1 MIQDI
6 VKTPGDE
13 NNLLPNHNDEYV
25 YIIVRED
32 LSKPQQIVQSS
43 HAAIEAARFY
53 LTENSKHPFVIV
65 CGIPSEEY
73 FQEIFQYLE
82 CKSIK
87 FQIFRE
93 PDIGNKIT
101 AIATQP
107 LDRYRKKVMSKFQL
121 IK

>member
-6 VKTPGDE
+6 VKTSGDK
-13 NNLLPNHNDEYV
+13 NNLLSDQNDEYL
-25 YIIVRED
+25 YIIVCED

-53 LTENSKHPFVIV
+53 LTKTSKHPSVIV
-65 CGIPSEEY
+65 CGIPSEDY
-73 FQEIFQYLE
+73 FQGIFQYLE
-82 CKSIK
+82 MKNID

-107 LDRYRKKVMSKFQL
+107 LNRHRKKAMSKFNL